1 MVSSPKSS
9 EGRDME
15 EHGTMTLR
23 EALTVL
29 VSAHTR
35 DESEVGFV
43 VLPMAELTF
52 VEDSY
57 PGAWE
62 VVRKYLGFE
71 TEPWK

>member
-1 MVSSPKSS
+1 M
-9 EGRDME
+9 EGL
-15 EHGTMTLR
+15 GTMTLR

-35 DESEVGFV
+35 DDPDVGFMV
-43 VLPMAELTF
+43 FPTAELTF

>member
-1 MVSSPKSS
+1 MGSLPKSS

-15 EHGTMTLR
+15 DHGTMR

-35 DESEVGFV
+35 DDPNVGFMV
-43 VLPMAELTF
+43 RPTAELTF

-57 PGAWE
+57 PGARE
-62 VVRKYLGFE
+62 VVRKYVGF
-71 TEPWK
+71 

>member
-1 MVSSPKSS
+1 MISSPKGS

-15 EHGTMTLR
+15 ELGTMTLR

-35 DESEVGFV
+35 DDPDVGFM
-43 VLPMAELTF
+43 VLPTAELTF

-71 TEPWK
+71 TEPQK